1 MGNFN
6 YNGENVEVVECPRD
20 AMQGIKQFIP
30 TEIKIKYI
38 TKLLSEGFDVLD
50 CGSFVSPAAV
60 PQMADTA
67 EVIDA
72 ISKIETS
79 TELLVIVANERGAIR
94 AAAYPKIKYLGYP
107 FSISETFQRR
117 NTNQSRQDAFLQL
130 AKIQEIALASG
141 KQVVAYISMAF
152 GNPYGDDH
160 TNEMIREWAEKIAG
174 LGIRVISL
182 ADTTGLATPDQIETT
197 YKKLIP
203 HLPHVK
209 IGGHFHVT
217 LDESYEKIDAAL
229 KGGCRRLDGA
239 ILGFGGC
246 PFAKDVLVGN
256 VPTELIIEKLGKKIG
271 RDLLEEAAK
280 TYSSF

>member
-72 ISKIETS
+72 ISNIETA

-94 AAAYPKIKYLGYP
+94 AAVYPKIKYLGFP

-117 NTNQSRQDAFLQL
+117 NTNQTRQDAFLQL

-160 TNEMIREWAEKIAG
+160 NNEMIREWAEKIAG

-182 ADTTGLATPDQIETT
+182 ADTTGLATPEQIETT
-197 YKKLIP
+197 YKKLIA
-203 HLPHVK
+203 HLPHIK
-209 IGGHFHVT
+209 IGGHFHAT
-217 LDESYEKIDAAL
+217 LTDSSIKIEAAL
-229 KGGCRRLDGA
+229 RGGCRRLDGA

-246 PFAKDVLVGN
+246 PFAKDELVGN
-256 VPTELIIEKLGKKIG
+256 VPTELLMEKLGKQIG

>member
-1 MGNFN
+1 
-6 YNGENVEVVECPRD
+6 
-20 AMQGIKQFIP
+20 
-30 TEIKIKYI
+30 
-38 TKLLSEGFDVLD
+38 
-50 CGSFVSPAAV
+50 
-60 PQMADTA
+60 
-67 EVIDA
+67 
-72 ISKIETS
+72 
-79 TELLVIVANERGAIR
+79 LV
-94 AAAYPKIKYLGYP
+94 YP

-209 IGGHFHVT
+209 IGGHFHAT